1 MSRRVLVALALLV
14 GAAGSFA
21 GVLYAGSLVADMLLG
36 ALGVGLAAAAGAALR
51 SDLPGTRT
59 GELDRF
65 TSTFRGF

>member
-1 MSRRVLVALALLV
+1 MSRRALLCLALLV

-21 GVLYAGSLVADMLLG
+21 GALSADSFVADILLG
-36 ALGVGLAAAAGAALR
+36 GLGVAFAVAAGAAIR
-51 SDLPGTRT
+51 SDLPGTRS

>member
-14 GAAGSFA
+14 GAAGSVA
-21 GVLYAGSLVADMLLG
+21 GALYADSLVADMLLG
-36 ALGVGLAAAAGAALR
+36 ALGVVLAAVGGLALR

>member
-1 MSRRVLVALALLV
+1 MSRRVLAALAFLV

-21 GVLYAGSLVADMLLG
+21 GVLYADSLVADMLLG
-36 ALGVGLAAAAGAALR
+36 ALGVGLAAAAGVAIRA
-51 SDLPGTRT
+51 DLPGTRT

>member
-1 MSRRVLVALALLV
+1 MGRRLSIGLALAV
-14 GAAGSFA
+14 AAAGSFA
-21 GVLYAGSLVADMLLG
+21 GAVYAHSLFWTIVLGCVGLSLVVLG
-36 ALGVGLAAAAGAALR
+36 GGMIR

>member
-14 GAAGSFA
+14 GPAGSVVGA
-21 GVLYAGSLVADMLLG
+21 LYADSLVADMLLG

-51 SDLPGTRT
+51 SDLPGTRS